1 MKLGTIESAGEM
13 ITTIVKMM
21 VDNPDEV
28 VVTATVYDRSVTY
41 GVHVSHLDRRKL
53 IGRDER
59 SLRVL
64 LQSISL
70 PQKLEIKLHI
80 ED

>member
-1 MKLGTIESAGEM
+1 MKLGTIESAAEM
-13 ITTIVKMM
+13 LTTIVKMM

-28 VVTATVYDRSVTY
+28 VVTATAYDRSIRY
-41 GVHVSHLDRRKL
+41 SVHVSDLDRGQL

-59 SLRVL
+59 SLRVV
-64 LQSISL
+64 LQSLYL
-70 PQKLEIKLHI
+70 PQKSEIKLHI